1 MPVLSPPGVDKQPQ
15 PLWAVTGLDG
25 LAPAFLIACL
35 PIWIKLQDE
44 TFFGFLLSVK
54 FKVQMR
60 CEAALSFIR
69 TAAQRRG
76 EEVEGGRTGL
86 KRTLKV

>member
-1 MPVLSPPGVDKQPQ
+1 M
-15 PLWAVTGLDG
+15 DG
-25 LAPAFLIACL
+25 LAPDFLIAFL

-60 CEAALSFIR
+60 CEAAPSFIR
-69 TAAQRRG
+69 TENG
-76 EEVEGGRTGL
+76 EEEELILKGL
-86 KRTLKV
+86 LKCK

>member
-1 MPVLSPPGVDKQPQ
+1 MPVLAQECPPASASVGCD
-15 PLWAVTGLDG
+15 WFGW
-25 LAPAFLIACL
+25 LAPASLIACL

-69 TAAQRRG
+69 TAAQRQG
-76 EEVEGGRTGL
+76 EGGEGGRTGL
-86 KRTLKV
+86 KSTF